1 MFLCTERW
9 KNVNYLYRVFSI
21 KTDTTNH
28 LHENAYLLFFLIILN
43 FISML
48 QAGKLVDNQTQLF
61 GLRNTTKFKTCSDIN
76 NIFSIERKLI
86 KGTVSC
92 DRF

>member
-21 KTDTTNH
+21 KADTTNH
-28 LHENAYLLFFLIILN
+28 LQENAFLLLFLIILN
-43 FISML
+43 FLSTL

-76 NIFSIERKLI
+76 NIFSTERKLI